1 MHRLKAL
8 IENGEYEIRIQNGL
22 IGRIGEELSDLIASR
37 RLHVVTDVTIQEL
50 WGGKMIPS
58 LRETGATITTSLL
71 CPGEDQKNLE
81 TVSRLYDAF
90 IQAGITRSDYVLALG
105 GGVIG
110 DITGFAAATYLR
122 GVPFIQVP
130 TTLLSQ
136 VDSSVG
142 GKVGVNL
149 PQGKNLVGSFYQP
162 ARVLIDPTM
171 LTTLSDRLFAE
182 GMAEVLKYGAIAD
195 EAFFKHVAGRS
206 RTQLMDD
213 MESTIRRCCSIKAEI
228 VMRDPMDK
236 GERMMLNFGH
246 TLGHALE
253 EAAGYGSYFHGEAVA
268 IGMMAALRYGEEMG
282 ATLPG
287 SAELMENA
295 LKTLDLPIAPDKTY
309 DLTHAVMK
317 DKKRMGEHTHFIL
330 LRRIGEAFIHRM
342 TQKELVDLAGRIRS

>member
-8 IENGEYEIRIQNGL
+8 IENEEYEIIIQNGL
-22 IGRIGEELSDLIASR
+22 IERIGEELSDLIASR

-50 WGGKMIPS
+50 WGERMIPS
-58 LRETGATITTSLL
+58 LREIGATVTVSPL
-71 CPGEDQKNLE
+71 CPGEDQKNLK

-90 IQAGITRSDYVLALG
+90 IQAGITRSDYILALG

-110 DITGFAAATYLR
+110 DIAGFAAATYLR

-130 TTLLSQ
+130 TTLLAQ

-149 PQGKNLVGSFYQP
+149 PQGKNLIGSFYQP
-162 ARVLIDPTM
+162 TRVLIDPTM

-195 EAFFKHVAGRS
+195 EAFFKHVSGRN

-213 MESTIRRCCSIKAEI
+213 MESTIRHCCSIKAKI
-228 VMRDPMDK
+228 VMRDPTDK
-236 GERMMLNFGH
+236 GERMLLNFGH

-268 IGMMAALRYGEEMG
+268 IGMMAALRYGEEIG
-282 ATLPG
+282 TTLPG
-287 SAELMENA
+287 TAELMENA
-295 LKTLDLPIAPDKTY
+295 LKTLGLPIAPDKTY

-317 DKKRMGEHTHFIL
+317 DKKRMGDHTHFIL